1 MQQLSPTA
9 TTTKENIAQAFW
21 SLYTKKRIDQI
32 HIKEI
37 TDLAGYNRATF
48 YQYYTDIYDVLDYI
62 EAGLLDY
69 VRNYAAYNLL
79 SASTETIIHS
89 FTDLYLT
96 RGEMFSILL
105 SEQGDPR
112 FSDKLKASLFPV
124 FAQALQLPDTEK
136 SEYIIEFVISA
147 ALSTMLRWYK
157 TKRAVSSE
165 ELIELIHPL
174 IFEGVLPVIQD
185 KLKS

>member
-9 TTTKENIAQAFW
+9 AMTKDNIAQAFW
-21 SLYTKKRIDQI
+21 LLYTKKRIDQI
-32 HIKEI
+32 HVKEI

-48 YQYYTDIYDVLDYI
+48 YQYFTDIYDVLDYI
-62 EAGLLDY
+62 EKDLLDY
-69 VRNYAAYNLL
+69 VGNYAAFNLQ
-79 SASTETIIHS
+79 SASNETIIQS
-89 FTDLYLT
+89 FTELYLT

-112 FSDKLKASLFPV
+112 FSDKLKESLFPV
-124 FAQALQLPDTEK
+124 FKQTLQLPDTEK

-157 TKRAVSSE
+157 TKRSVSSE

-174 IFEGVLPVIQD
+174 IFEGLVPIIHQ